1 MFDKRKVTIL
11 ENLLSER
18 EKIIKQL
25 EEENKNK
32 EKELQDKATEIQ
44 NMLKD
49 HEDVVKSLDELKD
62 IIATTKE
69 KSIEYD
75 RLVKEIKC
83 MRDKYEKDMKKFM
96 SKQK

>member
-18 EKIIKQL
+18 ENLIKQL

-49 HEDVVKSLDELKD
+49 HEGVVKSLEELKD

-69 KSIEYD
+69 RSIEYD
-75 RLVKEIKC
+75 RLVKEMKFIKEQ
-83 MRDKYEKDMKKFM
+83 YEKDMGKFM
-96 SKQK
+96 SRLK